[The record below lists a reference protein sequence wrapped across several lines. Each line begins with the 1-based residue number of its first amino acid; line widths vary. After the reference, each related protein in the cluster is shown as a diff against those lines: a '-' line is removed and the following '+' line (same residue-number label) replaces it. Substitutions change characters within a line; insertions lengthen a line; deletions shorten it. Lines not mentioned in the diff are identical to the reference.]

1 MDALLAFVMTTAGL
15 VAVAVLFVIA
25 LGCYFLWRSRS
36 KLRQTT

>member
-15 VAVAVLFVIA
+15 VAAGALFIIA
-25 LGCYFLWRSRS
+25 LGCYFLWRSRR